1 MTAIAFV
8 LHSASVLACKKTG
21 GAMSNPFTFPI
32 FAYAGRL
39 RFPTLFLITAALF
52 VLDLL
57 IPDFIPFIDE
67 ILLGL
72 GTLLLSSWKKRAPTP
87 PIDAASK

>member
-1 MTAIAFV
+1 MPNP
-8 LHSASVLACKKTG
+8 LTG
-21 GAMSNPFTFPI
+21 SLLRWAEG
-32 FAYAGRL
+32 L
-39 RFPTLFLITAALF
+39 RFPRLAALTASLF

-72 GTLLLSSWKKRAPTP
+72 ATLLLANLRRRRQPANP
-87 PIDAASK
+87 

>member
-1 MTAIAFV
+1 MGISRVFTRLMPAAV
-8 LHSASVLACKKTG
+8 LR
-21 GAMSNPFTFPI
+21 
-32 FAYAGRL
+32 FAARL
-39 RFPTLFLITAALF
+39 RFPQLFLMTLSLF

-72 GTLLLSSWKKRAPTP
+72 ATLL
-87 PIDAASK
+87 IASIRKPASGDRSTEGQ